1 MLFVTSS
8 ILGIVAK
15 HSGDCHQTFRGMP
28 RNIPGN
34 VAKLFRECRQTYFNA
49 FLTAAQSSRKN
60 YHFYGKVS
68 FIEVYSLLLTS
79 NVGATGID
87 FIKMADGRGEMS
99 NELNYI
105 LNAIELIKMK
115 KDGQQ
120 EEKIIQICKQE
131 FGLSEKEVLDSLKET
146 DMRARVWII

>member
-1 MLFVTSS
+1 M
-8 ILGIVAK
+8 
-15 HSGDCHQTFRGMP
+15 
-28 RNIPGN
+28 
-34 VAKLFRECRQTYFNA
+34 
-49 FLTAAQSSRKN
+49 
-60 YHFYGKVS
+60 
-68 FIEVYSLLLTS
+68 
-79 NVGATGID
+79 GATGID

-120 EEKIIQICKQE
+120 EEKIIQIYEQE
-131 FGLSEKEVLDSLKET
+131 FGLSEKEILDSLKET

>member
-1 MLFVTSS
+1 M
-8 ILGIVAK
+8 
-15 HSGDCHQTFRGMP
+15 R

-79 NVGATGID
+79 NVGA
-87 FIKMADGRGEMS
+87 MADGRGEMS

-115 KDGQQ
+115 TDGQH
-120 EEKIIQICKQE
+120 EEKIIQICEQE
-131 FGLSEKEVLDSLKET
+131 FGLSEKEILDSLKET
-146 DMRARVWII
+146 DMRTRVWIT